1 MKVKSVTISLSM
13 LSISSVNFIS
23 AVSANDFQEK
33 LIGDCKINQMI
44 EGNYVTI
51 ILRNCAEYR
60 LIRGR
65 WPSGLKFGDIP
76 QD

>member
-44 EGNYVTI
+44 EDNYVTI
-51 ILRNCAEYR
+51 IQ
-60 LIRGR
+60 
-65 WPSGLKFGDIP
+65 PSWLKSGDIP